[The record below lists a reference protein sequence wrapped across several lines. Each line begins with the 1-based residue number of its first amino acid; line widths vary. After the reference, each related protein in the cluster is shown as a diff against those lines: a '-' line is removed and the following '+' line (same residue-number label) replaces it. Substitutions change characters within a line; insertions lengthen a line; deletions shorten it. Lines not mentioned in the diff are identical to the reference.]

1 MQKYVKFVFY
11 KYSVFIICFLFY
23 VMYIYDYIHYYKNLL
38 NNLLTDKQRNVINKN
53 YYLFN

>member
-1 MQKYVKFVFY
+1 MNVF
-11 KYSVFIICFLFY
+11 KHVILP
-23 VMYIYDYIHYYKNLL
+23 IYDYIHYYKNLL